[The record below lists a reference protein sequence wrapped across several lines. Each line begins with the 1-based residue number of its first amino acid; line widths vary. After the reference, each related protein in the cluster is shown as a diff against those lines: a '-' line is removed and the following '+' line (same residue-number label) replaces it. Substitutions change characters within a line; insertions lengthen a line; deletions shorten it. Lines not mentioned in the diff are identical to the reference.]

1 MISSSVTLSVLYV
14 INKHVRV
21 IEETSYDTEGSLAGC
36 LRDEATLQFI
46 INEVNEMQDPFE
58 KAACFMY
65 KTATRHPFVQGNKRI
80 AFAIAHSLLM
90 IAGWV
95 VIVDGDTLYNFGLA
109 VARDE
114 MTQEEIKA
122 WFLNNVK
129 KREGYY
135 H

>member
-1 MISSSVTLSVLYV
+1 MISNSVNLSVSYV
-14 INKHVRV
+14 IKKHRRV
-21 IEETSYDTEGSLAGC
+21 IEETSYNTERSLAGR
-36 LRDEATLQFI
+36 LRDEATLEFI
-46 INEVNEMQDPFE
+46 INEVNEIQDPFE

-95 VIVDGDTLYNFGLA
+95 VIVDGDTVYNFGLA

-114 MTQEEIKA
+114 MTQEEVKA

-129 KREGYY
+129 KREG
-135 H
+135 